1 MSDENNNDDPTMKS
15 EWSRVMSNPDNLI
28 VSDVLRD
35 ALPDEFATEEAVSS
49 ILELSISL
57 GNLEVTAPLTRLDMS
72 SNAWLVQA
80 TVDTQD
86 VAVILS
92 FTLEEIKTASVELLD
107 KGNTISTFAARES
120 DGLTVSVDTDG
131 RMYFVTLACE
141 KNTPESKDEA

>member
-1 MSDENNNDDPTMKS
+1 M
-15 EWSRVMSNPDNLI
+15 
-28 VSDVLRD
+28 
-35 ALPDEFATEEAVSS
+35 
-49 ILELSISL
+49 ELSISL

-120 DGLTVSVDTDG
+120 DDLTVSVDTDG